1 MRYKVGDKVIG
12 VSGRVDWIEKLCSC
26 KLCKKGSDVDQYYYL
41 HVGAGKRGHEL
52 ELAYKIG
59 EQLLFNFTEAI

>member
-1 MRYKVGDKVIG
+1 MRFKVGDRVI
-12 VSGRVDWIEKLCSC
+12 VNDRANRIERLCSC

-59 EQLLFNFTEAI
+59 EQLLFNFTEVV

>member
-26 KLCKKGSDVDQYYYL
+26 GMCRDGSSDDQYYYL
-41 HVGAGKRGHEL
+41 AHCRGKRGHEL
-52 ELAYKIG
+52 KPAYKIG
-59 EQLLFNFTEAI
+59 EQLLFNFEVV